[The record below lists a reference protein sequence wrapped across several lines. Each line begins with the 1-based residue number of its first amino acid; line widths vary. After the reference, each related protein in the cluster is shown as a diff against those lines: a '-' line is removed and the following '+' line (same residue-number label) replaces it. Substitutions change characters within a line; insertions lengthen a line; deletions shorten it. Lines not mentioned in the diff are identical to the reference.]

1 MKILYLI
8 DSLGVGGTE
17 RQLALSVAALDQ
29 QRIQSYVCYLH
40 PPSDLERCFIDQ
52 GVPIYNLHVSGKW
65 QWGSGILKLRRLVKS
80 LGIDLIHTQ
89 LFNSDVIGGLVG
101 RLSGVPVVSTL
112 ATSCY
117 EREWLIDNPGTN
129 RWKLAQSRMIRSLI
143 AKRCNQHII
152 AVSEYVKG
160 SAMRQLRISPE
171 KTSVI
176 HRALSPQWFEA
187 GSSPQSLPQSLEVL
201 ESNLGLNDAHPVL
214 LNTGRL
220 IPAKGQRYLIEAMP
234 DILRKLPKARLLIA
248 GDGPLLSDL
257 TGLCNRLGV
266 KEHVLLLGQRDDVRA
281 LFEISDIFVFT
292 SLYEGCPNALLEAL
306 SLGKPCVATQIP
318 AVEEIVQHGQHGF
331 LVPPQSPQA
340 VAAAVVELVGNSKR
354 AREMAIS
361 AQQIVRDRFTLP
373 KVVEAMERVY
383 TSVLAEGRTQRMPV
397 QSRSL

>member
-1 MKILYLI
+1 VKPTKILYLI

-29 QRIQSYVCYLH
+29 RSIQSYVCYLH
-40 PPSDLERCFIDQ
+40 PPSDLERCFTNQ
-52 GVPIYNLHVSGKW
+52 GVPVYNLQVSGKW

-129 RWKLAQSRMIRSLI
+129 RWKLAQSKMIRRLI
-143 AKRCNQHII
+143 AQRCNQHII

-171 KTSVI
+171 KASVI

-187 GSSPQSLPQSLEVL
+187 DSSPQSLEVL
-201 ESNLGLNDAHPVL
+201 ESNLGLNDTHPVL

-234 DILRKLPKARLLIA
+234 AILRELPKARLLIA

-318 AVEEIVQHGQHGF
+318 AVEEIVQHGQHGI

-340 VAAAVVELVGNSKR
+340 IAAAVVKLVGNAQR
-354 AREMAIS
+354 AREMAVS
-361 AQQIVRDRFTLP
+361 AQQIARDRFTLP

-383 TSVLAEGRTQRMPV
+383 TSVLAESRTQRMPAR
-397 QSRSL
+397 SRSL